1 MPVFYFDR
9 LCRVIIEN
17 KARITIENCKIK
29 FEIIKSAKP
38 KENAAKI
45 EIYNLAPDTRRM
57 ITEEE
62 SNVRILAGYSKN
74 EGLIEIGQGDI
85 SKIKHNKDK
94 TEVVTE
100 IYLAE
105 GLRTTKT
112 KPVSFGY
119 GYDTNLKLS
128 TILQEI
134 TKQTEKQF
142 KTIDIDENKVITT
155 GYSDCGS
162 LDYVMNNLAVNFNFS
177 WSMQNGVIVV
187 KGNKSSSRKEIL
199 LLSPETGLILH
210 PESVKKVSKKLE
222 KSEITKMSKKSRS
235 VQCLLQPK
243 LQIHDV
249 IRLQSQDIN
258 GLFEVQKITHVGDM
272 RGNDWYST
280 LEIYSI

>member
-1 MPVFYFDR
+1 VFYFDR
-9 LCRVIIEN
+9 VCKIIIEN

-38 KENAAKI
+38 KENMAKI

-62 SNVRILAGYSKN
+62 SICRILAGYSKN

-85 SKIKHNKDK
+85 SKIKHNRDK

-100 IYLAE
+100 MYLAE
-105 GLRTTKT
+105 GIRTTRT

-134 TKQTEKQF
+134 TKQTGKQF

-155 GYSDCGS
+155 GYSDVGS

-177 WSMQNGVIVV
+177 WSMQNGIIFI
-187 KGNKSSSRKEIL
+187 KGDKSSTKREVL

-258 GLFEVQKITHVGDM
+258 GLFEVQKITHNGDI
-272 RGNDWYST
+272 RGNDWYSS
-280 LEIYSI
+280 LEIYGL

>member
-1 MPVFYFDR
+1 M
-9 LCRVIIEN
+9 
-17 KARITIENCKIK
+17 RITIENCKIK

-38 KENAAKI
+38 KENMAKI
-45 EIYNLAPDTRRM
+45 EIYNLAPETRRM

-62 SNVRILAGYSKN
+62 SICRILAGYSKN

-85 SKIKHNKDK
+85 SKIKHNRDK

-100 IYLAE
+100 MYLAE
-105 GLRTTKT
+105 GIRTTRT

-134 TKQTEKQF
+134 TKQTGKQF

-155 GYSDCGS
+155 GYSDVGS

-177 WSMQNGVIVV
+177 WSMQNGIIFI
-187 KGNKSSSRKEIL
+187 KGDKSSTKREVL

-249 IRLQSQDIN
+249 IRLKSADIN
-258 GLFEVQKITHVGDM
+258 GLFEVVKITHNGDI

-280 LEIYSI
+280 LEIYSL

>member
-1 MPVFYFDR
+1 MFYFDR
-9 LCRVIIEN
+9 ICRVIIEN
-17 KARITIENCKIK
+17 KARITIEDCKIK

-38 KENAAKI
+38 KENTAKI

-62 SNVRILAGYSKN
+62 SNVRIMAGYSKN

-85 SKIKHNKDK
+85 SKIKHNRDK

-100 IYLAE
+100 MYLAE
-105 GLRTTKT
+105 GIRTTRT

-134 TKQTEKQF
+134 TKQTGKQF

-155 GYSDCGS
+155 GYSDVGS

-177 WSMQNGVIVV
+177 WSMQNGIIFI
-187 KGNKSSSRKEIL
+187 KGDKSSTKREVL

-258 GLFEVQKITHVGDM
+258 GLFEVQKITHNGDM
-272 RGNDWYST
+272 RGNDWYSS
-280 LEIYSI
+280 LEIYGI

>member
-1 MPVFYFDR
+1 MFYFDR
-9 LCRVIIEN
+9 VCKIIIEN
-17 KARITIENCKIK
+17 KARITIEDCKIK

-38 KENAAKI
+38 KENMAKI

-62 SNVRILAGYSKN
+62 SICRILAGYSKN

-85 SKIKHNKDK
+85 SKIKHNRDK

-100 IYLAE
+100 MYLAE
-105 GLRTTKT
+105 GIRTTRT

-119 GYDTNLKLS
+119 GYNTNLKLS

-134 TKQTEKQF
+134 TKQTGKQF

-155 GYSDCGS
+155 GYSDVGS

-177 WSMQNGVIVV
+177 WSMQNGIIFI
-187 KGNKSSSRKEIL
+187 KGDKSSTKREVL

-258 GLFEVQKITHVGDM
+258 GLFEVQKITHNGDI
-272 RGNDWYST
+272 RGNDWYSS
-280 LEIYSI
+280 LEIYSL

>member
-1 MPVFYFDR
+1 MFYFDR
-9 LCRVIIEN
+9 VCRVIIEN
-17 KARITIENCKIK
+17 KMRITIENCKIK

-38 KENAAKI
+38 KENMAKI

-62 SNVRILAGYSKN
+62 SICRVLAGYSKG
-74 EGLIEIGQGDI
+74 EGLVEIGQGDI
-85 SKIKHNKDK
+85 SKIKHNRDK

-100 IYLAE
+100 IYLGE
-105 GLRTTKT
+105 GIRTTRS

-119 GYDTNLKLS
+119 SYNTDVKLA

-134 TKQTEKQF
+134 TKQTGGQF
-142 KTIDIDENKVITT
+142 RIIDIDQNKTIKT
-155 GYSDCGS
+155 GYSDSGS
-162 LDYVMNNLAVNFNFS
+162 LDYVMNNLAVNFNFD
-177 WSMQNGVIVV
+177 WSMQNGVIVI
-187 KGNKSSSRKEIL
+187 KGNKSSFKKEIL
-199 LLSPETGLILH
+199 LLTPETGLILH

-249 IRLQSQDIN
+249 IRLQSGDIN
-258 GLFEVQKITHVGDM
+258 GLFEVQKITHNGDM
-272 RGNDWYST
+272 RGNDWYSS
-280 LEIYSI
+280 LEIYGI

>member
-1 MPVFYFDR
+1 MFYFDR
-9 LCRVIIEN
+9 VCKIIIEN
-17 KARITIENCKIK
+17 KARITIEDCKIK

-38 KENAAKI
+38 KENMAKI
-45 EIYNLAPDTRRM
+45 EIYNLAPETRRM

-62 SNVRILAGYSKN
+62 SICRILAGYSKN

-85 SKIKHNKDK
+85 SKIKHNRDK

-100 IYLAE
+100 MYLAE
-105 GLRTTKT
+105 GIRTTRT

-119 GYDTNLKLS
+119 GYNTNLKLS

-134 TKQTEKQF
+134 TKQTGKQF
-142 KTIDIDENKVITT
+142 KIIDIDENKVITT
-155 GYSDCGS
+155 GYSDVGS

-177 WSMQNGVIVV
+177 WSMQNGIIFI
-187 KGNKSSSRKEIL
+187 KGDKSSTKREVL

-258 GLFEVQKITHVGDM
+258 GLFEVQKITHNGDI
-272 RGNDWYST
+272 RGNDWYSS
-280 LEIYSI
+280 LEIYGL

>member
-1 MPVFYFDR
+1 MFYFDR
-9 LCRVIIEN
+9 VCKIIIEN

-38 KENAAKI
+38 KENMAKI

-62 SNVRILAGYSKN
+62 SICRILAGYSKN

-85 SKIKHNKDK
+85 SKIKHNRDK

-100 IYLAE
+100 MYLAE
-105 GLRTTKT
+105 GIRTTRT

-134 TKQTEKQF
+134 TKQTGKQF

-155 GYSDCGS
+155 GYSDVGS

-177 WSMQNGVIVV
+177 WSMQNGIIFI
-187 KGNKSSSRKEIL
+187 KGDKSSTKREVL

-258 GLFEVQKITHVGDM
+258 GLFEVQKITHNGDI
-272 RGNDWYST
+272 RGNDWYSS
-280 LEIYSI
+280 LEIYGL

>member
-1 MPVFYFDR
+1 MFYFDR
-9 LCRVIIEN
+9 ICRVIIEN
-17 KARITIENCKIK
+17 KMRITIENCKIK

-38 KENAAKI
+38 KENMAKI
-45 EIYNLAPDTRRM
+45 EIYNLAPETRRM

-62 SNVRILAGYSKN
+62 SICRILAGYSKN

-85 SKIKHNKDK
+85 SKIKHNRDK

-100 IYLAE
+100 MYLAE
-105 GLRTTKT
+105 GIRTTRT

-134 TKQTEKQF
+134 TKQTGKQF

-155 GYSDCGS
+155 GYSDVGS

-177 WSMQNGVIVV
+177 WSMQNGIIFI
-187 KGNKSSSRKEIL
+187 KGDKSSTKREVL

-258 GLFEVQKITHVGDM
+258 GLFEVAKITHIGDT

-280 LEIYSI
+280 LEIYSL

>member
-1 MPVFYFDR
+1 VFYFDR
-9 LCRVIIEN
+9 VCKIIIEN

-38 KENAAKI
+38 KENMAKI

-62 SNVRILAGYSKN
+62 SICRILAGYSKN

-85 SKIKHNKDK
+85 SKIKHNRDK

-100 IYLAE
+100 MYLAE
-105 GLRTTKT
+105 GIRTTRT

-134 TKQTEKQF
+134 TKQTGGQF
-142 KTIDIDENKVITT
+142 RTIDIDQNKTIKT
-155 GYSDCGS
+155 GYSDSGS
-162 LDYVMNNLAVNFNFS
+162 LDYVMNNLAVNFNFD
-177 WSMQNGVIVV
+177 WSMQNGVIVI
-187 KGNKSSSRKEIL
+187 KGNKSSSKKEIL
-199 LLSPETGLILH
+199 LLTPETGLILH

-249 IRLQSQDIN
+249 IRVQSGDIN
-258 GLFEVQKITHVGDM
+258 GLFEVQKITHSGDM
-272 RGNDWYST
+272 RGNDWYSS
-280 LEIYSI
+280 LEIYSL

>member
-1 MPVFYFDR
+1 MFYFDR
-9 LCRVIIEN
+9 VCKIIIEN
-17 KARITIENCKIK
+17 KARITIEDCKIK
-29 FEIIKSAKP
+29 FEIIKSSKP

-62 SNVRILAGYSKN
+62 SNVRIMAGYSKN

-85 SKIKHNKDK
+85 SKIKHNRDK

-100 IYLAE
+100 MYLAE
-105 GLRTTKT
+105 GIKTTRT
-112 KPVSFGY
+112 KPVSLGY
-119 GYDTNLKLS
+119 SYDTNLKLS

-134 TKQTEKQF
+134 TKQTGKQF
-142 KTIDIDENKVITT
+142 KTIDIDENKIITT
-155 GYSDCGS
+155 GYSDIGS

-177 WSMQNGVIVV
+177 WSMQNGIVLI
-187 KGNKSSSRKEIL
+187 KGDKSSTKREVL

-249 IRLQSQDIN
+249 IRLQSHDIN
-258 GLFEVQKITHVGDM
+258 GLFEVQKITHNGDM
-272 RGNDWYST
+272 RGNDWYSN
-280 LEIYSI
+280 LEIYSL

>member
-1 MPVFYFDR
+1 VFYFDR
-9 LCRVIIEN
+9 VCKIIIEN
-17 KARITIENCKIK
+17 KMRITIENCKIK

-38 KENAAKI
+38 KENMAKI

-62 SNVRILAGYSKN
+62 SICRILAGYSKN

-85 SKIKHNKDK
+85 SKIKHNRDK

-100 IYLAE
+100 MYLAE
-105 GLRTTKT
+105 GIRTTRT

-134 TKQTEKQF
+134 TKQTGKQF

-155 GYSDCGS
+155 GYSDVGS

-177 WSMQNGVIVV
+177 WSMQNGIIFI
-187 KGNKSSSRKEIL
+187 KGDKSSTKREVL

-249 IRLQSQDIN
+249 IRLKSAEIN
-258 GLFEVQKITHVGDM
+258 GLFEVQKITHNGDM
-272 RGNDWYST
+272 RGNDWYSS
-280 LEIYSI
+280 LEIYGI

>member
-1 MPVFYFDR
+1 MFYFDR
-9 LCRVIIEN
+9 VCKIIIEN
-17 KARITIENCKIK
+17 KARITIEDCKIK
-29 FEIIKSAKP
+29 FEIIKSSNP
-38 KENAAKI
+38 KENTAKI

-62 SNVRILAGYSKN
+62 SICRILAGYSKN

-85 SKIKHNKDK
+85 SKIKHNRDK

-100 IYLAE
+100 MYLAE
-105 GLRTTKT
+105 GIRTTRT

-119 GYDTNLKLS
+119 GYNTNLKLS

-134 TKQTEKQF
+134 TKQTGKQF

-155 GYSDCGS
+155 GYSDVGS

-177 WSMQNGVIVV
+177 WSMQNGIIFI
-187 KGNKSSSRKEIL
+187 KGDKSSTKREVL

-210 PESVKKVSKKLE
+210 PESVKKISKKLE

-258 GLFEVQKITHVGDM
+258 GLFEVQKITHNGDM
-272 RGNDWYST
+272 RGNDWYSS
-280 LEIYSI
+280 LEIYSL